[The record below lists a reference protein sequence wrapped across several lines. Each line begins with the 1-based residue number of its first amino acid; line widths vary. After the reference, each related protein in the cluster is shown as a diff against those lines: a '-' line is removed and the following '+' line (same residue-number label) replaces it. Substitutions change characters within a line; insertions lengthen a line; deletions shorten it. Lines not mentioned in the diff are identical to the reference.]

1 MTRLYQSMYRSSA
14 KYEAQDQLQGRSHYC
29 DDSTLRFHHARILQC
44 DTAKNGLL
52 FWLVESVALDMNN
65 TKRGFRYVVFDVF
78 GNVVSRV
85 NLDQA
90 FKTSKQALKAKNEFM
105 NGFDALAHTKQ
116 ALIDQKKHVDRE
128 FSYLEQQLKQ
138 VA

>member
-1 MTRLYQSMYRSSA
+1 MYRSTA
-14 KYEAQDQLQGRSHYC
+14 KYEAQDQLNGRTHYC
-29 DDSTLRFHHARILQC
+29 DDSALRFHHARITMC
-44 DTAKNGLL
+44 DTASNGLL
-52 FWLVESVALDMNN
+52 FWLIESVALDMNN
-65 TKRGFRYVVFDVF
+65 TQRGFRYVIFDVF

-85 NLDQA
+85 NLENS
-90 FKTSKQALKAKNEFM
+90 FKTTKQALKAKNEFLAT
-105 NGFDALAHTKQ
+105 FDAMAHTKQ